1 MKNAISNRT
10 IAPIN
15 AARRG
20 SSVRRSFVVGLE
32 HGLHARPC
40 ALLIKTLR
48 PFASDVLVESNG
60 EQASGHSIM
69 GLMMLA
75 AGSGCRITFTITGPD
90 ALDAM
95 AAVEQLF
102 ATGFAEAYGVP
113 RSSVTR
119 SPL

>member
-1 MKNAISNRT
+1 M
-10 IAPIN
+10 
-15 AARRG
+15 
-20 SSVRRSFVVGLE
+20 RRSFVVSLE
-32 HGLHARPC
+32 QGLHTRPC

-48 PFASDVLVESNG
+48 PFASDVLVEANG

-75 AGSGCRITFTITGPD
+75 AGLGCPITFTIAGPD
-90 ALDAM
+90 ALEAM

-102 ATGFAEAYGVP
+102 ASGFAEAYAAS
-113 RSSVTR
+113 RSPAAR